1 MLARVNFAATIARN
15 QAAELAAAATPARET
30 PEQLV
35 EFSLERL
42 SAAPF
47 DDGPLGELHAYLR
60 AGGAWTGSAAQ
71 LRTKAPGLS
80 RLIVGSAEYQ
90 LV

>member
-1 MLARVNFAATIARN
+1 MNFASQIASN
-15 QAAELAAAATPARET
+15 QRFNLAAAAVEGKDS
-30 PEQLV
+30 PENLV
-35 EFSLERL
+35 EYFLGRL

-47 DDGPLGELHAYLR
+47 ATGPMDGLHAYLR
-60 AGGAWTGSAAQ
+60 AGGTWTGSTAQ

-90 LV
+90 FV